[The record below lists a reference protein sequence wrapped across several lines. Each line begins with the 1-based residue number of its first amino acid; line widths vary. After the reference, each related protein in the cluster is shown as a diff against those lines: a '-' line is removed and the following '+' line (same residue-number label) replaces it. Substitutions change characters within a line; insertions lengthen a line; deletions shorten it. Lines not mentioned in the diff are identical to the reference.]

1 MLVFL
6 KKDIT
11 RICKMV
17 IGPTHNDEIK
27 WMLDPRHYSFLLF
40 ILDILQNIKKIL
52 QIRTMIG
59 VYIYVFQF

>member
-17 IGPTHNDEIK
+17 LGLTHDDGIK
-27 WMLDPRHYSFLLF
+27 WMLDPRHYSSLLF
-40 ILDILQNIKKIL
+40 ILDILQNTKKIL
-52 QIRTMIG
+52 QIL
-59 VYIYVFQF
+59 V

>member
-1 MLVFL
+1 
-6 KKDIT
+6 
-11 RICKMV
+11 MV

-27 WMLDPRHYSFLLF
+27 WMLDPRHYSSLLF